1 MNLLIIGATSDI
13 AKATAREFAKNGFD
27 LILSSRKIEAL
38 KEFKKDL
45 EIRYEIEV
53 DLKEFDII
61 EFSKHQEFFNEIKDK
76 VDVVLVAAGYMSSQK
91 EAEVN
96 FDKTINTINV
106 NYTGAVGVLNIIA
119 NEFEKRKKGTIIG
132 ISSVAGDRGRKSNY
146 IYGSSKA
153 AFSAYLSGIRNRL
166 FKSNIQ
172 VITVKPGFVY
182 TKMTEG
188 LDLPEKLTATSEEIA
203 QEIFKAFKKKKDVV
217 YLKPIWRIIMRIII
231 YIPES
236 IFKRMNI

>member
-13 AKATAREFAKNGFD
+13 AKTTAREFAKNGFD